1 MKVLILRNT
10 VAGRKPVSAGE
21 VVELAEREARELIQM
36 GKAAPSVAEAT
47 PPPVVKQLEEEFET
61 ADLRAVEIETSVKR
75 GKRKE

>member
-36 GKAAPSVAEAT
+36 GKAE
-47 PPPVVKQLEEEFET
+47 VVPASKVLPEPDDAVET
-61 ADLRAVEIETSVKR
+61 ADLRVAEIETTVKR